1 MGEPLRRW
9 ISEYWN
15 NLLAY
20 ADSQPRSNQ
29 RPFRSG
35 AYSRLGS
42 ESYEMASLARAEDQQ
57 RRLRSVD
64 NAYDR

>member
-1 MGEPLRRW
+1 MAEPLRRW
-9 ISEYWN
+9 ISDYWT
-15 NLLAY
+15 NLLEY

-42 ESYEMASLARAEDQQ
+42 ESYEMASLARSEEQQ
-57 RRLRSVD
+57 RRLRS
-64 NAYDR
+64 AESPYER